1 MQEDRVCSCTAFDG
15 NRLIASGTLVEVA
28 RCVKEAIDRKGDSP
42 VLIFDDRT
50 SEVIDVDYR
59 GTVEDVVNRLIEEV
73 ETDRHTAGP
82 AVKRPAP
89 RRGPGRPK
97 LGVVSREVTLLPQ
110 HWEWLKSQP
119 GGASATLRRLVH
131 DAKKRNHRS
140 GAARRSAGVAYRFMS
155 IMAGNRPGYEEA
167 TRSLF
172 AGDRERFVSLTS
184 CWPADIRQ
192 HVLKLAASAFP
203 GEVSADLPDR
213 QENA

>member
-1 MQEDRVCSCTAFDG
+1 MQDNRVCSCTAFDG
-15 NRLIASGTLVEVA
+15 DRLIASGPLVAVVRSA
-28 RCVKEAIDRKGDSP
+28 KEAVDRKGASP

-59 GTVEDVVNRLIEEV
+59 GTVEDVVNRLMEEA
-73 ETDRHTAGP
+73 EADFATAQP
-82 AVKRPAP
+82 AARSPEA

-97 LGVVSREVTLLPQ
+97 LGVVSKEITLLPQ
-110 HWEWLKSQP
+110 HWEWLKTQP

-131 DAKKRNHRS
+131 DAKKRNPTRD
-140 GAARRSAGVAYRFMS
+140 AARRSAGVAYRFMS

-192 HVLKLAASAFP
+192 HVLKLADSAFP
-203 GEVSADLPDR
+203 GEAGADLPDR
-213 QENA
+213 QQDA